1 MTAPVPA
8 RDHANMTVAEREFTF
23 DALLAEFGEE
33 ENAVEGDAAP
43 VDETPKVAAP
53 ALLPAEAPAKRAEP
67 TPSRRAP
74 DAAAENAA
82 PATRSAAKAT
92 TEPRTTS
99 PVAKTP
105 ARQSSFAQ
113 KARAARRSLAMP
125 SPDVLKLG
133 GLVVVAGIS
142 LTLVFVALSR

>member
-92 TEPRTTS
+92 AEPRPAS
-99 PVAKTP
+99 PAAKS
-105 ARQSSFAQ
+105 AAKQSSFAQ
-113 KARAARRSLAMP
+113 KARSARRSLAMP

>member
-33 ENAVEGDAAP
+33 ENDVEGGAAP
-43 VDETPKVAAP
+43 VNEAPKVAAP

-92 TEPRTTS
+92 TEPRAAS
-99 PVAKTP
+99 PVAKSP
-105 ARQSSFAQ
+105 AQSSFAQ
-113 KARAARRSLAMP
+113 KARAARRSLTMP
-125 SPDVLKLG
+125 SADVLKLG

>member
-33 ENAVEGDAAP
+33 ENDAEGGAAP

-53 ALLPAEAPAKRAEP
+53 ALLPAEAPAARAEP

-92 TEPRTTS
+92 AEPGPS

-105 ARQSSFAQ
+105 AQQFSFA
-113 KARAARRSLAMP
+113 KKVRAARRSLAMP

>member
-33 ENAVEGDAAP
+33 ENDVEGGAAP

-92 TEPRTTS
+92 AEPREVS
-99 PVAKTP
+99 SVAKSP
-105 ARQSSFAQ
+105 AQSSFAQ
-113 KARAARRSLAMP
+113 RARAARRSLTMP

>member
-33 ENAVEGDAAP
+33 ENGAEGGAAP

-53 ALLPAEAPAKRAEP
+53 ALLPAEAPAERVEP

-105 ARQSSFAQ
+105 AQSSFA
-113 KARAARRSLAMP
+113 KKVRAARRSLAMP